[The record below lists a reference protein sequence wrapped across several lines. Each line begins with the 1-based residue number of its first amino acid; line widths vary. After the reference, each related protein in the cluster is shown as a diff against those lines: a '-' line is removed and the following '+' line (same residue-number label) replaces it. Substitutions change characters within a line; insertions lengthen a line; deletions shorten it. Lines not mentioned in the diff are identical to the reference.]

1 MAKKEKKVEEIVPEE
16 MVEEVVVEP
25 VEEPVVEEVAKAAP
39 KTETI
44 TAKGGGVELTGLPG
58 VDGKG
63 RETITTAEGVTYH
76 V

>member
-1 MAKKEKKVEEIVPEE
+1 MMAKKEKKVEEIVPEE

-25 VEEPVVEEVAKAAP
+25 VEEPVKEAKAAP

-44 TAKGGGVELTGLPG
+44 TAKVGGVELTGLPG

-63 RETITTAEGVTYH
+63 RDTLITAEGVTYH